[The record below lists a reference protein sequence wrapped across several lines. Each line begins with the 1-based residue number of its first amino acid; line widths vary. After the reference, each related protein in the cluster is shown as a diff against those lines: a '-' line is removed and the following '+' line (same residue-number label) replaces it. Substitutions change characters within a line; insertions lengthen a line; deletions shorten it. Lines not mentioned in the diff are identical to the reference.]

1 LRCVQAD
8 PDIHVNNNKKKIK
21 FNSIYS
27 ITKRKVH
34 VVKLRH
40 SFTKTGSSVEGVM
53 IPYPD

>member
-1 LRCVQAD
+1 VQAD
-8 PDIHVNNNKKKIK
+8 PDTHVNNNNKKIK

-34 VVKLRH
+34 VVKLGH

-53 IPYPD
+53 IPYQD